1 MDLKATIEES
11 DNQSAFGFIQ
21 NNVSESDH
29 NSTTAFSFMQSPQTS
44 ILDTGTSLESV
55 HEKRSS
61 FSFLDLSGQ
70 GDVAIS
76 TNSNIG
82 NISVDKGSGPNG
94 SNVEILSTSAEGGV
108 IKLGK
113 TSATKAV
120 SILKCFIHK
129 CYLKL

>member
-29 NSTTAFSFMQSPQTS
+29 NSTTAFSFMQSPPTS

-70 GDVAIS
+70 GDVATS
-76 TNSNIG
+76 TNSNID

-94 SNVEILSTSAEGGV
+94 SNVEILSAATTSAEGGV

-120 SILKCFIHK
+120 SILKCF
-129 CYLKL
+129 